1 MRAMDNLQKSEAV
14 IARILAHLAENGLQ
28 ATELNHDTLQLGAE
42 LQPFFE
48 ICYDWLEAEGIVRSS
63 KVVKAAGGEIWI
75 FNPVITANGF
85 RLLGQGV
92 ILGGEEK
99 SLGTAVKEVSSGR
112 SYSSLGDFFGGLL
125 GGFTR
130 SISS

>member
-1 MRAMDNLQKSEAV
+1 MDNLQKSEAV

-28 ATELNHDTLQLGAE
+28 ETQLNLNSLELDDDLL
-42 LQPFFE
+42 PFFLT
-48 ICYDWLEAEGIVRSS
+48 CYRWLEAEGIVRSES
-63 KVVKAAGGEIWI
+63 LQVLMRGTFII
-75 FNPVITANGF
+75 QNPVITAKGF
-85 RLLGQGV
+85 QLLAQGV
-92 ILGGEEK
+92 NLGGEEK

-112 SYSSLGDFFGGLL
+112 SYSSFGDFFGGLL